1 MGELKP
7 PGDDGDNEEDGES
20 NKPEVPKINPEEL
33 NPDNPENYILPPE
46 LAGPSEPEPA
56 GPSRPELAGP
66 LPGPSRPEIAGPSRP
81 EVDLNFYR
89 GESGIAGPSGSE
101 EIPMETEQ
109 DVVSEVETSKTEEA
123 PKVSFKGFKMKEKP
137 KLVEDWSNDN
147 SREAFE
153 LNDEE
158 KTRIPT
164 MKPLPDEQEFGK

>member
-7 PGDDGDNEEDGES
+7 PGDDGDNEDDGES

-46 LAGPSEPEPA
+46 LAGPSEPE
-56 GPSRPELAGP
+56 
-66 LPGPSRPEIAGPSRP
+66 IAGPSRP

-89 GESGIAGPSGSE
+89 GESEIAGPSESE

-164 MKPLPDEQEFGK
+164 MKPLPDEQEFGKDMVL